1 MSTGLDKSEMSKK
14 PTVSQTP
21 SESRLA
27 GAGGVRTRF
36 APSPTGYM
44 HVGGVRTALFAWLLA
59 RQNGGQ
65 FILRIEDTDQ
75 AREVEGSIQHIIESL
90 DWLGLNYDEGPFKQS
105 NRLDIYKKW
114 AQKLLEDGRAYVDP
128 FTSEEVQKFREQDQ
142 VAKKPF
148 LYRNHVSREQRN
160 NHDWDGTKPI
170 RFKSDPKNY
179 SWEDLVYGG
188 CRNSLE
194 TIDDFILI
202 KSDGFP
208 TYNFAH
214 IIDDNEMGITH
225 VIRGQEFL
233 SSMPNYLNLYKALS
247 FEIPKFAHLPH
258 IMNEQGNK
266 KLSKRD
272 GAKDILD
279 YKKEGYLPD
288 AMLNFLAS
296 LGWNDG
302 TQQEVFSVDELIQK
316 FSLSRVQKSGA
327 RFDEK
332 RLIWLNGAHIR
343 AMEIDDLYEQSKDYW
358 PESAKDS
365 KDSYKRAILGL
376 IQERLKMYSEIPELT
391 DFFFCDLPINP
402 ELISGN
408 KQLSN
413 FEPSKLK
420 NLLIS
425 SKEALEKTDWY
436 VDEIR
441 DCLNKLLDQNQQKPG
456 VLFSLI
462 RIATT
467 QSPASP
473 SLAETM
479 QLLGKEKSLTRIQQQ
494 IDALN

>member
-1 MSTGLDKSEMSKK
+1 MSTGLNKSEVSKK
-14 PTVSQTP
+14 PAVSQAP
-21 SESRLA
+21 PESRLA

-75 AREVEGSIQHIIESL
+75 AREVQGSIDHIIESL
-90 DWLGLNYDEGPFKQS
+90 SWLGLNYDEGPLKQS

-114 AQKLLEDGRAYVDP
+114 ANKLLEDRKAYVDP
-128 FTSEEVQKFREQDQ
+128 FTSEEVQKFREADQ
-142 VAKKPF
+142 KDKKPF
-148 LYRNHVSREQRN
+148 LYRNHVSEEQKN
-160 NHDWDGTKPI
+160 NCDWDGSKPL

-179 SWEDLVYGG
+179 SYSDEVMG
-188 CRNSLE
+188 SLSSGSE
-194 TIDDFILI
+194 VIDDFILI

-233 SSMPNYLNLYKALS
+233 SSMPNYLNLYVALG

-258 IMNEQGNK
+258 IMNEMGNK

-279 YKKEGYLPD
+279 YKNEGYLPD

-302 TQQEVFSVDELIQK
+302 TEQEVFSVDELIKK
-316 FSLSRVQKSGA
+316 FSLNRVQKSGA

-343 AMEIDDLYEQSKDYW
+343 TMEVDDLYEQSKNYW
-358 PESAKDS
+358 SESATSFGDN
-365 KDSYKRAILGL
+365 YKRSVLGL

-391 DFFFCDLPINP
+391 DFFFRDLPINP
-402 ELISGN
+402 ELITGN
-408 KQLSN
+408 KQLSK
-413 FEPSKLK
+413 FESSKLK
-420 NLLIS
+420 NLLVS
-425 SKEALEKTDWY
+425 SKEALEKTDWHAS
-436 VDEIR
+436 EIR
-441 DCLNKLLDQNQQKPG
+441 ECLNRLLDQNQQKPG

-479 QLLGKEKSLTRIQQQ
+479 QLLGKEKTLDRISQQ
-494 IDALN
+494 IEALN